1 MSSEVPSPRGR
12 RRNIPSRYW
21 TGPVTVWVFISIFIY
36 VYSLA
41 FVFLHAGDKISFFS
55 IGFTVLHTAGIH
67 SRNSYVIHLHVSP
80 LLQVHSASLRTS
92 VVWFARVSRTRTRDT
107 AERRPTDSDADAT
120 RRRPG
125 PPALHHVPRRAR
137 GAWRV
142 RSVRH
147 CPHAARLPLRRR
159 GRRSARDRGPRARVS
174 RRRAASPAAGPRV
187 PIALTIVRL
196 ATSFEFGCGTAVG
209 SGSARAGMTSPHPS
223 RDRWAHAAGH
233 TRVTC
238 RSSALHLPFRASRI
252 PAPLASQARVPSS
265 SLALSE
271 VSS

>member
-1 MSSEVPSPRGR
+1 MQETRSRSSRLDSPFCTLQAFILGIPMSFTSTFHHYSKSIPRLFALRWSG
-12 RRNIPSRYW
+12 SR
-21 TGPVTVWVFISIFIY
+21 
-36 VYSLA
+36 A
-41 FVFLHAGDKISFFS
+41 RACHA
-55 IGFTVLHTAGIH
+55 
-67 SRNSYVIHLHVSP
+67 
-80 LLQVHSASLRTS
+80 
-92 VVWFARVSRTRTRDT
+92 TRTRDT

-159 GRRSARDRGPRARVS
+159 GRRSARTAVAGPRARVS

>member
-1 MSSEVPSPRGR
+1 MQETRSRSSRLDSPFCTLQAFILGIPMSFTSTFHHYSKSIPRLFGGLVRACHAHATRPSDGR
-12 RRNIPSRYW
+12 
-21 TGPVTVWVFISIFIY
+21 
-36 VYSLA
+36 LA
-41 FVFLHAGDKISFFS
+41 
-55 IGFTVLHTAGIH
+55 
-67 SRNSYVIHLHVSP
+67 
-80 LLQVHSASLRTS
+80 
-92 VVWFARVSRTRTRDT
+92 
-107 AERRPTDSDADAT
+107 TDSDADAT

-159 GRRSARDRGPRARVS
+159 GRRTPVRADRGPRARVS